1 MGRLVVVGNNEL
13 WRGVISLYHD
23 FSTPG
28 HPRGWKTLSM
38 IARDYWWPKM
48 RKDIA
53 EFVKRCAICQSTKSR
68 TTQAKSPLYPIFT
81 TADILPF
88 ETIALDFITKLPKS
102 SNNDTILSITDQG
115 CSKATIF
122 LPCTE
127 TIDAEGTARIY
138 AQHVFP
144 HYGIPKWVI
153 SDRDTQF
160 TAKFTSEL
168 CRMLGIKQ
176 NISTAYH
183 LQTDGQSEWS
193 NQWVEQYLQI
203 YTNGTQDDWSDWL
216 PIAQYTH
223 NAWPSDT
230 TGKTPFELIMGFMPQ
245 AHQILHSDLVPNL
258 EEWSAHIQKLRW
270 IANKVI
276 KHAQNL
282 MVKRTGQHFIPF
294 TKEDK
299 V

>member
-1 MGRLVVVGNNEL
+1 
-13 WRGVISLYHD
+13 
-23 FSTPG
+23 
-28 HPRGWKTLSM
+28 
-38 IARDYWWPKM
+38 M
-48 RKDIA
+48 RKYIA
-53 EFVKRCAICQSTKSR
+53 EFVKGCAICQSTKSR
-68 TTQAKSPLYPIFT
+68 TTQAKPPLYPIST
-81 TADILPF
+81 TADTLPF
-88 ETIALDFITKLPKS
+88 KTIALDFITKLPKS
-102 SNNDTILSITDQG
+102 GNNDTILSITNQG
-115 CSKATIF
+115 CSKAMIF

-127 TIDAEGTARIY
+127 TIDTKGTTRIY

-144 HYGIPKWVI
+144 HYSIPKQVI

-168 CRMLGIKQ
+168 CWMLEIKQ

-183 LQTDGQSEWS
+183 PQTDGQSEQS
-193 NQWVEQYLQI
+193 NQWVEQYLRI

-216 PIAQYTH
+216 PIAQYTY
-223 NAWPSDT
+223 NTWPSDMT
-230 TGKTPFELIMGFMPQ
+230 SKTPFKLIMGFTPQ
-245 AHQILHSDLVPNL
+245 AHQILHSNLISNL

-276 KHAQNL
+276 KHAQDL
-282 MVKRTGQHFIPF
+282 MAKRTGQHFIPF